1 MKDVPDESLG
11 SKICNGDLSILG
23 TAGHVSPPTY
33 SANAKFSALVHLQ
46 WRNRHTFC
54 LARLS

>member
-23 TAGHVSPPTY
+23 TAGHISPPTY
-33 SANAKFSALVHLQ
+33 IARMPSLVLKFT